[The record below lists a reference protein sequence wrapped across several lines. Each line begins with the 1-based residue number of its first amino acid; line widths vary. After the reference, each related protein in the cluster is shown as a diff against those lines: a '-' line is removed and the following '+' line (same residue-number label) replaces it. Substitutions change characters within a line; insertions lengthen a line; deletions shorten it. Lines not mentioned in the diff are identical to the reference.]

1 MNAPVPRIVVLI
13 AGLTVVAAGC
23 TGQPAATVSSSTS
36 ATSTFR
42 HPAAPVTFTHP
53 AAATSTATATATA
66 AAPAGPPASPTT
78 SWTESAAGTRN
89 LGGPANVR
97 DISAPAYS
105 LERID
110 RRSVAQV
117 SWAYLV
123 SLLSYS
129 YLDDKPGAGAAK
141 AAAYAVPATGTVVRT
156 SGVFSPKLAWAKVVA
171 MQMVSRA
178 AVTQMT
184 LYVPDN
190 LGPGAQ
196 ASVHLAWIATLTQS
210 GGGSRR
216 SSGQTTMLLT
226 RQADKTWLVSDNGF
240 GPPD

>member
-1 MNAPVPRIVVLI
+1 MNAPVTRIVILI

-23 TGQPAATVSSSTS
+23 TGQPAATASSSSS
-36 ATSTFR
+36 ATSTSR
-42 HPAAPVTFTHP
+42 QPAAPVTFTHP
-53 AAATSTATATATA
+53 APATSTTTAATAPP
-66 AAPAGPPASPTT
+66 PAGQPDRPST
-78 SWTESAAGTRN
+78 SWTESAATTRN
-89 LGGPANVR
+89 LGGPANAHN
-97 DISAPAYS
+97 ITAPAYS
-105 LERID
+105 LGRID

-129 YLDDKPGAGAAK
+129 YLDDEPGAGAAK
-141 AAAYAVPATGTVVRT
+141 AAAYAVPATATVVRT
-156 SGVFSPKLAWAKVVA
+156 SGVFSPKLAWAKVIA

-190 LGPGAQ
+190 PGPRAQ
-196 ASVHLAWIATLTQS
+196 ASVHLAWIVTPTQDD
-210 GGGSRR
+210 GAARR

-226 RQADKTWLVSDNGF
+226 RQSDRTWLVSDNGF